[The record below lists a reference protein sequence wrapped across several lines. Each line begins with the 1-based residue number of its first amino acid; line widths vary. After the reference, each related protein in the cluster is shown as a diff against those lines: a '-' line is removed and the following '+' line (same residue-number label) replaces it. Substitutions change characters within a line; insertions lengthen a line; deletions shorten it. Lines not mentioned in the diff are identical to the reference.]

1 MDQSAITLLRS
12 VKEIHEQRF
21 MLDQDDYID
30 YELEGCL
37 RVFRG
42 PLIDQVNMVLDMV
55 VGSLTGKEN

>member
-1 MDQSAITLLRS
+1 
-12 VKEIHEQRF
+12 
-21 MLDQDDYID
+21 MLDQDDCLD

-42 PLIDQVNMVLDMV
+42 PLVDQVNTVLSMV